1 MLKLNKRMAVVALLL
16 VVSLLSGCFGPKTFD
31 ITVQIDPKVAG
42 VEIREGSQTG
52 TLLAETN
59 ESGMAELKKLK
70 EGTIIVPVKDGYSF
84 DPAEAKVT
92 SSGAYNFMAIPDQET
107 DKKIAAVQSFD
118 DKEYFLGEA
127 PAFDELDLPAK
138 AEVTLD
144 DGSKEELEVEW
155 AAGDYDPAKIGTYT
169 LKGALQLK
177 EGIINPDN
185 IEASIK
191 IIIQETDKKI
201 AAVQSFDDKEYFLGE
216 APAFDEL
223 DLPAKA
229 EVTLD
234 DGSKEELEVEW
245 AAGDYDPAKIGTYTL
260 KGALQLKEGIINPDN
275 IEASIKIII
284 KETLAIKAVAPQADV
299 KVLIGTPFADLNL
312 PDTVEVTLSDDS
324 KVDLAVEWAEDDYDP
339 DKAGENTLEGVLKLV
354 EGLTNPDGLKAQI
367 KVIVLF
373 VPEDD
378 EPAYQDAQDYLTD
391 LIKPDEPITG
401 DKINL
406 PKTFKLDDGREFT
419 AVWTSSNP
427 AVIDTDGNVTR
438 SAQDETVT
446 LTASLTLKKDIQTQ
460 VEGDPRVWSATVTV
474 KADPVKKAEKLVKA
488 VEDFTGPE
496 RYAQVSEFE
505 TLFEDA
511 LKAVE
516 EVPNGLER
524 SELKKRLNIKRGKVD
539 DIYNKRFEAV
549 YDALDLGF
557 DSVLE
562 FFDALQAF
570 WDVER
575 GYLDI
580 YVYLAEKQLLDVV
593 PPSDG
598 LERVNYI
605 QEKIVEKAIDLEN
618 DRDVTQAIIK
628 AAKTKDLTEFKKALV
643 EYAGYFERLNLEDQE
658 ILKAYM
664 TTIAEIDLRLVLI
677 EDLQKIIDVINALK
691 FAESIV
697 LGFARLDPDR
707 LSVSKSRLPYVSDEY
722 VDKDAVAGL
731 FDDVDLLV
739 DVKAANNEEQLYA
752 ALQAA
757 DFDYVYVENLKE
769 YLKRLKDLSPFDE
782 DSINGLAK
790 ADDPIAEVLE
800 EILSI
805 WTEEIQGTV
814 NGVNQDCVA
823 SIVADIVEESKKA
836 EPDADLVEGLLQ
848 KLDAVTPILEYGI
861 EVDFDLEDEELDF
874 HRDRMPYY
882 IYWFSEFECASIQD
896 IKWAIEFGNDD
907 CRWDTFDKLVVEV
920 RPTYVQYSQI
930 WFKLKA
936 LNKNGKSYW
945 GFDGSSPSAVVE
957 ITGCDP
963 MKAVASY
970 EFSGGTA
977 WLVLDNPFY
986 GKEIAEDLVA
996 DLTIE
1001 VKDDDGKVLYKGTV
1015 TTDPFTVDAYPT
1027 GVKITTDALEYKT
1040 GDTVKVSVELL
1051 YSVWTNSGWEDRT
1064 VYTFTG
1070 EVDGEVLIYDPWFGS
1085 GYSEKYN
1092 RRFKFEHGVGSVEV
1106 PARKMGENLT
1116 VEVTFDELDWY
1127 AWGMS
1132 DEFITITPG
1141 DPAKVV
1147 ADWIFGDIGLKIQ
1160 DAFDQLTDF
1169 TATSVE
1175 VELSWAKKATTTA
1188 GIMPLGNDPDKEGLA
1203 YVDFAAGEGQ
1213 IKFEGSDFKQ
1223 LVDEKSAGE
1232 LVTITVKIMD
1242 LGLQTTLDYQTPVAQ

>member
-1 MLKLNKRMAVVALLL
+1 LLKLNKRMAVVALLL

-31 ITVQIDPKVAG
+31 ITVQIDPEVAG

-92 SSGAYNFMAIPDQET
+92 SSGAYNFMAIPD
-107 DKKIAAVQSFD
+107 
-118 DKEYFLGEA
+118 
-127 PAFDELDLPAK
+127 
-138 AEVTLD
+138 
-144 DGSKEELEVEW
+144 
-155 AAGDYDPAKIGTYT
+155 
-169 LKGALQLK
+169 
-177 EGIINPDN
+177 
-185 IEASIK
+185 
-191 IIIQETDKKI
+191 QETDKKI

-391 LIKPDEPITG
+391 LIKPDEPITS

-406 PKTFKLDDGREFT
+406 PKTFKLDDGREFS

-782 DSINGLAK
+782 DSINELAK
-790 ADDPIAEVLE
+790 ADDPVAEVLE

-963 MKAVASY
+963 MKAVSSY

-1147 ADWIFGDIGLKIQ
+1147 AEWIFGDIGLKIQ

>member
-1 MLKLNKRMAVVALLL
+1 LLKLNKRMAVVALLL

-31 ITVQIDPKVAG
+31 ITVQIDPEVAG

-92 SSGAYNFMAIPDQET
+92 SSGAYNFMAIPD
-107 DKKIAAVQSFD
+107 
-118 DKEYFLGEA
+118 
-127 PAFDELDLPAK
+127 
-138 AEVTLD
+138 
-144 DGSKEELEVEW
+144 
-155 AAGDYDPAKIGTYT
+155 
-169 LKGALQLK
+169 
-177 EGIINPDN
+177 
-185 IEASIK
+185 
-191 IIIQETDKKI
+191 QETDKKI

-769 YLKRLKDLSPFDE
+769 YLKRLKDLSPFNE
-782 DSINGLAK
+782 LAK

-963 MKAVASY
+963 MKAVSSY

-1070 EVDGEVLIYDPWFGS
+1070 EVDGEVLIFDPWFGS

-1147 ADWIFGDIGLKIQ
+1147 AEWIFGDIGLKIQ